1 MRLQTFALVA
11 PVLMQL
17 CACQMM
23 TGLNELEVESGRH
36 KGAQVGKG
44 PTNERGDASVRDA
57 GEDGRVAI
65 SMGGPA
71 DRGDLE
77 HEHQMEP
84 EREAHTDS
92 DAGIDPSDRASEAAA
107 SDIPSPAGDGAA
119 PPAPPVKPR
128 RDAHD
133 AGMAMP
139 EPPQPDASEPSAPPE
154 KDEPACV
161 SPPPGG
167 PVCAVDPQCG
177 CEAGENC
184 AVDADRL
191 TCVSGGKAQANERC
205 DGPEDCIIGYQ
216 CLSGACLKLCDASLP
231 DCSAGAACLPLHTRE
246 GDTIEGA
253 HVCESNC
260 NLVEPEHVDH
270 DLSAC
275 GPGLICVWS
284 GTGSY
289 CAHSDH
295 ANQRHGEQCA
305 EAGDCAPGYVCTEQ
319 GTCAK
324 WCVASSD
331 CPDAFSCGLDAT
343 VQVGETAFG
352 TCQPDCLG
360 RNEYVCGLSTQCGCA
375 DDRSCDTALNRDN
388 QVVRECRELGSV
400 PAYGHC
406 TTSTDCGRSAQC
418 VAGECRPTCASDFEC
433 DRYAR
438 CEPGYF
444 ASAPFIAAGATCHRP
459 CDPADPVHAHGF
471 YGSCEMGQACDVTAD
486 GASQCRAATPRG
498 VAGVSCNLNSDC
510 AVGFTCTT
518 EHACVALCRGNAD
531 CQVGTC
537 RAFVTSQFATT
548 VEWGYCATGS

>member
-1 MRLQTFALVA
+1 MMRLRTFALLA
-11 PVLMQL
+11 PVLL
-17 CACQMM
+17 HFGACQMM
-23 TGLNELEVESGRH
+23 SGLNELEAEKSSQKHAQASG
-36 KGAQVGKG
+36 GAS
-44 PTNERGDASVRDA
+44 GDRSANTPDA

-84 EREAHTDS
+84 EREHMDG
-92 DAGIDPSDRASEAAA
+92 DAGTAPSDRASEAAA
-107 SDIPSPAGDGAA
+107 SNIPPPPVRDGGAA
-119 PPAPPVKPR
+119 PAPPVKPKR
-128 RDAHD
+128 EVQD
-133 AGMAMP
+133 AGVAMHDSK
-139 EPPQPDASEPSAPPE
+139 PDAGEPSAPPE
-154 KDEPACV
+154 KDEPACTP
-161 SPPPGG
+161 PPPGG
-167 PVCAVDPQCG
+167 PLCAVEPQCG
-177 CEAGENC
+177 CEPNENC

-191 TCVSGGKAQANERC
+191 TCVSAGKAEANQRC
-205 DGPEDCIIGYQ
+205 DGPEDCVIGYQ
-216 CLSGACLKLCDASLP
+216 CLSGACLKLCDASQP

-246 GDTIEGA
+246 GEPIEGA

-260 NLVEPEHVDH
+260 NLVEPERADH

-275 GPGLICVWS
+275 GSDLICVWS
-284 GTGSY
+284 GTGSC
-289 CAHSDH
+289 CAHSEH
-295 ANQRHGEQCA
+295 ASRRHGEQCA
-305 EAGDCAPGYVCTEQ
+305 EVGDCAPGYVCTEQ

-331 CPDAFSCGLDAT
+331 CPDAFSCRLDAPAH
-343 VQVGETAFG
+343 VGDTAFG

-375 DDRSCDTALNRDN
+375 EDRSCDTAVNAEN
-388 QVVRECRELGSV
+388 EVVRECRELGSV
-400 PAYGHC
+400 PTYGRC

-418 VAGECRPTCASDFEC
+418 VGGECRPTCATDFEC

-438 CEPGYF
+438 CEPGFF
-444 ASAPFIAAGATCHRP
+444 ASAPLLAAGATCHRP
-459 CDPADPVHAHGF
+459 CDPADPEHPHGF
-471 YGSCEMGQACDVTAD
+471 YGSCAVGQACDVTAD

-518 EHACVALCRGNAD
+518 EHACVELCRGNVD

-537 RAFVTSQFATT
+537 RAFVTSQYATT
-548 VEWGYCATGS
+548 VEWGYCATGP